1 MAKII
6 GINPVY
12 EAIKSGKEIEKLQI
26 FKGIKKENIKEIL
39 RLATVRNIKV
49 VYTEKREANTQ
60 GVSAIIS
67 DYDEK
72 YIGLDEFLEKELR
85 KEFSTI
91 LILDQIQDPR
101 NFGAIIRSSECFGVK
116 GVIIQDRNNA
126 KLSETVYKT
135 SAGALEY
142 VDIVKVTNISDTI
155 DKLKKY
161 GYFVYGSSSHLTDT
175 MYDKVSYPKKV
186 ALVVGN
192 EGSGMRKKVSE
203 HCDLNVKI
211 ELFGEINS
219 LNVSV
224 ATGILLA
231 KISENRKG

>member
-12 EAIKSGKEIEKLQI
+12 EAIKNGKEIEKLEI

-49 VYTEKREANTQ
+49 VYKDKRDDNSQ

-67 DYDEK
+67 DYDDS
-72 YIGLDEFLEKELR
+72 YISLDEFLEKELT
-85 KEFSTI
+85 KEISTI
-91 LILDQIQDPR
+91 VILDQVQDPR

-116 GVIIQDRNNA
+116 GIIIQDRNNA
-126 KLSETVYKT
+126 KLNETVSKT
-135 SAGALEY
+135 AAGALEY
-142 VDIVKVTNISDTI
+142 VDIIKVTNISDTI

-161 GYFVYGSSSHLTDT
+161 GYFVYGSSSHLTNT
-175 MYDKVSYPKKV
+175 LYNKVSYPNKV

-203 HCDLNVKI
+203 HCDMNVKI
-211 ELFGEINS
+211 NLFGEINS

-231 KISENRKG
+231 EISKNR